1 MEIKLRKKKR
11 EKKKQI
17 ERNVNF
23 CVNHIQS
30 FFFVLIVQ
38 TIIVPN
44 LPVHHGSTGIPAVT
58 FDDKIS
64 EKV

>member
-1 MEIKLRKKKR
+1 MEIKLRKKNRLK
-11 EKKKQI
+11 EMLTFALI
-17 ERNVNF
+17 IYNLF
-23 CVNHIQS
+23 L
-30 FFFVLIVQ
+30 FFVLIVQ

>member
-1 MEIKLRKKKR
+1 MEIKLRKKNRLK
-11 EKKKQI
+11 EMLTFALI
-17 ERNVNF
+17 TYNLF
-23 CVNHIQS
+23 L
-30 FFFVLIVQ
+30 FFVLIVQ